1 MTTEAQ
7 IAEAEESTR
16 EDYDTSDK
24 AAVNK
29 QRKRAAAR
37 HRGQLEEIARVMSA
51 PGGRAWMY
59 DILLAC
65 HVTASPYSPSSSHD
79 TAFQCGE
86 QNVGLR
92 ILADVQKAASQEY
105 LTMLKENN

>member
-7 IAEAEESTR
+7 IAEAEEESR

-37 HRGQLEEIARVMSA
+37 HRGQLEVLAHVMSS
-51 PGGRAWMY
+51 PGGRSWMFDTLLMCNIFGEPFEPGAQDVTNY
-59 DILLAC
+59 RLGMANVGRKLLADIQAC
-65 HVTASPYSPSSSHD
+65 
-79 TAFQCGE
+79 
-86 QNVGLR
+86 
-92 ILADVQKAASQEY
+92 ASQEY
-105 LTMLKENN
+105 LLMLKENN